1 MCFRELQSA
10 ETADTE
16 TEIECGVEDTK
27 KSSDT
32 NLGVEAVCDVKE
44 PVKEEGECEKR
55 DGEMAITGVKEEDKT
70 EKKEIEK
77 TEEEQGAKKKRSDS
91 ERKLEGECDN
101 KEVEYEDHYEKYDV
115 PTRIRKTK
123 GGKRKKKAVMKE
135 SGGGSEETCSEKRK
149 NNGRT
154 EGMVDRNWKKTEQKK
169 EKNKMTEPR
178 REEFHTLVVYAGIFR

>member
-16 TEIECGVEDTK
+16 TEIECGEEETK
-27 KSSDT
+27 LSSDT
-32 NLGVEAVCDVKE
+32 KLGVVAVCDVKGPE
-44 PVKEEGECEKR
+44 EQEGECENR
-55 DGEMAITGVKEEDKT
+55 DVEMVKTGAKEENNT
-70 EKKEIEK
+70 EKEETEK
-77 TEEEQGAKKKRSDS
+77 TEEEQGARRKRS
-91 ERKLEGECDN
+91 EGEKKIEGECDD
-101 KEVEYEDHYEKYDV
+101 KEVDYEEQYEKCDV
-115 PTRIRKTK
+115 STRIRKTK
-123 GGKRKKKAVMKE
+123 GGKRKKKAVTKE

-149 NNGRT
+149 NNRRT